1 MNSRKNTTHVS
12 RKQCVLAAIETQIE
26 EMKQTH
32 PNKVVGII
40 TFNDEV
46 VILGDGCSQPMTIA
60 GDRLS
65 KAEDIKAIT
74 EQVC

>member
-1 MNSRKNTTHVS
+1 MLKQFMEPGDEQQLLMNSRKNTTHVS

-46 VILGDGCSQPMTIA
+46 VILGDGCS
-60 GDRLS
+60 
-65 KAEDIKAIT
+65 
-74 EQVC
+74 